1 MECSSLFAKSMS
13 GFSTGERSRKG
24 DQWNLYSQSSK
35 FPLKPKEENGGEKD
49 FTLPGQGGIVS
60 VDVWLWKWNS
70 KASISKIY
78 VLAARSFQSSD
89 WFVCLFLKMRKG
101 VCDVVVCVPG
111 YRHKH
116 KCLAYGSFF
125 AFCPLLSAS
134 LLAVLWITRRSD
146 CLTQGQNF
154 EVKNVSFGMWNCH

>member
-1 MECSSLFAKSMS
+1 MEGRRISHFRGKGELFQLTFGYESETAKHL
-13 GFSTGERSRKG
+13 FPKST
-24 DQWNLYSQSSK
+24 
-35 FPLKPKEENGGEKD
+35 
-49 FTLPGQGGIVS
+49 
-60 VDVWLWKWNS
+60 
-70 KASISKIY
+70 
-78 VLAARSFQSSD
+78 FQQHEVFKVQTGL
-89 WFVCLFLKMRKG
+89 FVCLFLKMRKG
-101 VCDVVVCVPG
+101 VCGVVVCVPG

-154 EVKNVSFGMWNCH
+154 EVKNVSFGMWNCHQQLPLCLQKRHTTTWESSVLLFVLSN